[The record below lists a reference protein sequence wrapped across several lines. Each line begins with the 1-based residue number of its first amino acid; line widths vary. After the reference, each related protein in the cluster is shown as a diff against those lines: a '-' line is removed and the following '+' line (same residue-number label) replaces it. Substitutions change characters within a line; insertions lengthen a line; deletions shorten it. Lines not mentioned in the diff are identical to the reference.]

1 MQRAARCSEQRV
13 DLIDLIA
20 LRASTESVLLRNLRR
35 SAVGIA
41 GEYLA
46 KMRLLSSKPLSIQGL
61 CPMPGAS
68 ICQDSF
74 KNFRFVHLLG
84 S

>member
-1 MQRAARCSEQRV
+1 MGDVVSMWISRSLASSSAGFLIFLGH

-41 GEYLA
+41 GVYLA
-46 KMRLLSSKPLSIQGL
+46 KM
-61 CPMPGAS
+61 
-68 ICQDSF
+68 
-74 KNFRFVHLLG
+74 
-84 S
+84 

>member
-20 LRASTESVLLRNLRR
+20 LRASTESVVLRNLRR

-41 GEYLA
+41 GVYLA
-46 KMRLLSSKPLSIQGL
+46 EI
-61 CPMPGAS
+61 
-68 ICQDSF
+68 
-74 KNFRFVHLLG
+74 
-84 S
+84 